1 MRLNINL
8 NIKIVMDLLHRERDA
23 QLAELVSL
31 RESLTQ
37 AQDRQSRLELEK
49 DEAEMKISEL
59 SQDIQMRNNEVQ
71 REMRKKVSKSLFRC
85 VLASL

>member
-1 MRLNINL
+1 MLSCS
-8 NIKIVMDLLHRERDA
+8 DRERDA

-31 RESLTQ
+31 RESLAQ
-37 AQDRQSRLELEK
+37 AQDRQSRLETEK

-71 REMRKKVSKSLFRC
+71 REMRKKVMVFRIC
-85 VLASL
+85 DVLTLSGTFLK

>member
-1 MRLNINL
+1 
-8 NIKIVMDLLHRERDA
+8 MDLLHRERDA

-31 RESLTQ
+31 RESLAQ

-71 REMRKKVSKSLFRC
+71 REMRKKVSKFHFCRKPYRRGPFYN
-85 VLASL
+85 

>member
-85 VLASL
+85 VLA

>member
-85 VLASL
+85 VLAPL

>member
-1 MRLNINL
+1 
-8 NIKIVMDLLHRERDA
+8 MDLLHRERDA

-31 RESLTQ
+31 RESLAQ

-71 REMRKKVSKSLFRC
+71 REMRKKVSKILFC
-85 VLASL
+85 NNN